1 MMKKQYRRVIFLAGI
16 LFFFFTVNV
25 TAQVDSVKA
34 AKLEAQLTE
43 TVCKCISQADTSTIK
58 SIDDVQ
64 TLFMKC
70 FMGDGMNI
78 FMDYCKASGTE
89 MTDMNA
95 MQDLVT
101 KIGMQLSVNCPAML
115 ALTLKVVKS
124 GDYEKLMQQYKDATQ
139 PSDNKTPP
147 QNKN

>member
-1 MMKKQYRRVIFLAGI
+1 MMKKTYLKVIFLAGI
-16 LFFFFTVNV
+16 LFLFFNTSIN
-25 TAQVDSVKA
+25 AQVDSVKA
-34 AKLEAQLTE
+34 AKLQAELTE

-64 TLFMKC
+64 ALFMKC

-101 KIGMQLSVNCPAML
+101 KIGMQLSMNCPAML
-115 ALTLKVVKS
+115 TLTLKVMKS
-124 GDYEKLMQQYKDATQ
+124 GDYEKLMKQYKDATQ